1 MKPVFV
7 DVDVLICAEDGA
19 HPRKQAAALAWMEM
33 LWRERAGRISTE
45 GLNEFYVA
53 LTTKHKPPMPQGD
66 TRAKLRR
73 YNAWNPWRI
82 DQATVE
88 TAWAVEARHGLSYW
102 DCLVIASAQH
112 SGCAVVLSESME
124 HDARYGAVRVV
135 NPHRLAPENLMVEE
149 EGT

>member
-1 MKPVFV
+1 MNPVFV
-7 DVDVLICAEDGA
+7 DADVLICAEDGA

-45 GLNEFYVA
+45 VLNEFYVA
-53 LTTKHKPPMPQGD
+53 LSTKHKPPMPQGD
-66 TRAKLRR
+66 ARAKLRR

-135 NPHRLAPENLMVEE
+135 NPHRLAPESLMMES
-149 EGT
+149 EG